1 LLNCKQARLS
11 SQEIGSRD
19 KKWRRFQI
27 DFYGGGLEAKMSPF
41 VIRCVKECKRCTL
54 DFIAG
59 EPEVAL
65 SEEKTWAVDPTVF
78 VSTETFGV
86 APPQSA

>member
-1 LLNCKQARLS
+1 
-11 SQEIGSRD
+11 
-19 KKWRRFQI
+19 
-27 DFYGGGLEAKMSPF
+27 MSPF